1 MALVS
6 LGVGVLLCGPALASV
21 IATDGFEDYAAGDPL
36 ENGAGVGLNGGTGWT
51 GAWNVNN
58 SYRVELNIIDGGLFY
73 SGGIVK
79 VNGGDLALELD
90 AANASIVEIAG
101 RPFPAQTDTIYLSFL
116 YSNMVDVGPGSGDDF
131 LQLGFDSSYANPR
144 VSAMDRNTTFQAR
157 LTTSSGNSFDSHMTS
172 VAGETY
178 FLVLRADK
186 VGGSANYNQVALYVN
201 PTSYEEALNS
211 PAVTGGP
218 LNSGLGTATWA
229 MIRRAFQESGD
240 TYVIDEFQISTTFA
254 DALHAPEPASLLL
267 LLAGGAL
274 LRRRRR

>member
-1 MALVS
+1 MFLLVLTFVPCTS
-6 LGVGVLLCGPALASV
+6 ALATI

-36 ENGAGVGLNGGTGWT
+36 EDGAGVGLNGGTGWT

-58 SYRVELNIIDGGLFY
+58 SYRGELNIIDGGLVY
-73 SGGIVK
+73 SGGTVK
-79 VNGGDLALELD
+79 VAGGDLALELD
-90 AANASIVEIAG
+90 AANANIVEIAG
-101 RPFPAQTDTIYLSFL
+101 RPFPAAPDTVYLSFL
-116 YSNMVDVGPGSGDDF
+116 YSNTVDAGTPGDSANDF
-131 LQLGFDSSYANPR
+131 LQFGFESSYANPR

-157 LTTSSGNSFDSHMTS
+157 LTTSSGNSSDSGITS

-201 PTSYEEALNS
+201 PTAYEEVLNT
-211 PAVTGGP
+211 PAVTRGP
-218 LNSGLGTATWA
+218 QDSGLGTATWA
-229 MIRRAFQESGD
+229 MIRRAFQEPGD

-254 DALHAPEPASLLL
+254 EAVHAPEPASLLL

-274 LRRRRR
+274 LRHRRR